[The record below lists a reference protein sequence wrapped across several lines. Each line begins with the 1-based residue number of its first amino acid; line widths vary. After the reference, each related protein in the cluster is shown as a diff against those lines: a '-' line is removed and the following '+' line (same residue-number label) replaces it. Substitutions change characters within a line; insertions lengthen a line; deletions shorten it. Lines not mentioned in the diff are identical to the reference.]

1 MSLLDRWKQW
11 RNRKRERDH
20 PFCTAVVPAA
30 GSASR
35 MLGRDKLMEP
45 LAGIPVLAR
54 TLMALDECPLIDE
67 IVVVAREDLIV
78 PVSQLC
84 REYEIGKVSKVV
96 KGGETRTESVAIGL
110 ANSAPEAELAA
121 IHDGARPLVSQQVL
135 SAVLCKAA
143 EFHAAAPAV
152 PLKDTV
158 KRAQHHLVAE
168 TPDRSELFAVQTPQV
183 FACDLIKGALK
194 RAVEEKWTLTDDC
207 SAVERL
213 GMSVALTEGAEEN
226 IKLTTPI
233 DFALAEAILE
243 WREQG

>member
-1 MSLLDRWKQW
+1 MGLFARWRQW
-11 RNRKRERDH
+11 RKRKQERDH

-54 TLMALDECPLIDE
+54 TLMALNECPLIDE
-67 IVVVAREDLIV
+67 IVVVTREDLIV

-84 REYEIGKVSKVV
+84 REFDIDKAARVV
-96 KGGETRTESVAIGL
+96 KGGESRTESVAIGL
-110 ANSAPEAELAA
+110 ANSAPETELAA
-121 IHDGARPLVSQQVL
+121 IHDGARPLVSQTVL
-135 SAVLCKAA
+135 SEVLTKAA
-143 EFHAAAPAV
+143 EFHAAAPAI

-158 KRAQHHLVAE
+158 KRGRHHLVEE

-183 FACDLIKGALK
+183 FECSLIKGAVK
-194 RAVEEKWTLTDDC
+194 RALDEHWTLTDDC

-213 GMSVALTEGAEEN
+213 GMSVALTQGAEEN
-226 IKLTTPI
+226 IKLTTPV
-233 DFALAEAILE
+233 DFALAEAILA
-243 WREQG
+243 WQEQG